1 MSHEEFAM
9 SNPKLTTLLT
19 DFAEGRTE
27 LVFDLLAAGLPATH
41 KNDFGVSLIQYCDY
55 YGDVSAIRFL
65 LSQGE
70 SLDSLGKNFNLA
82 RASYHG
88 HWRLCKFLLEQGADA
103 NHPEPDTGETP
114 LHAALS
120 KTDRIVYDRVLMVLL
135 ANGANPNVATKPG
148 VGTGAF
154 MRDCRTKGET
164 PLHRAAAFGEV
175 ETIRTETLHSRGPV
189 GTRVQRLSS
198 ESCCMATFASIHRIS
213 PCAPTC
219 WENHRFNLQPNSQPH
234 CATAASGKKSLTP
247 SPIRKST
254 NSPPCPESATNPAD
268 TSHAQ
273 SRSPAAR

>member
-1 MSHEEFAM
+1 M
-9 SNPKLTTLLT
+9 SNPQLTTLLS

-27 LVFDLLAAGLPATH
+27 LVFDLLAAGLPADH

-65 LSQGE
+65 LSHGE

-103 NHPEPDTGETP
+103 NHPEADTGETP

-120 KTDRIVYDRVLMVLL
+120 KADRLVYDRVLMVLL
-135 ANGANPNVATKPG
+135 AHGANPNVATKAG
-148 VGTGAF
+148 VETGAF

-175 ETIRTETLHSRGPV
+175 ETIRMLKDAGAIVDAKDANGETP
-189 GTRVQRLSS
+189 LSW
-198 ESCCMATFASIHRIS
+198 ASWYGRPTPILRELLYGEFRIHPQNQPLR
-213 PCAPTC
+213 A
-219 WENHRFNLQPNSQPH
+219 NLLGKPH
-234 CATAASGKKSLTP
+234 V
-247 SPIRKST
+247 
-254 NSPPCPESATNPAD
+254 
-268 TSHAQ
+268 
-273 SRSPAAR
+273 

>member
-1 MSHEEFAM
+1 M
-9 SNPKLTTLLT
+9 SNPQLTTLLS

-175 ETIRTETLHSRGPV
+175 ETIRMLKNAGASLDVKDANGDTP
-189 GTRVQRLSS
+189 LSW
-198 ESCCMATFASIHRIS
+198 ASWYARPTPILRELLYGDLRIHPQNQSMR
-213 PCAPTC
+213 A
-219 WENHRFNLQPNSQPH
+219 NLL
-234 CATAASGKKSLTP
+234 GKP
-247 SPIRKST
+247 SV
-254 NSPPCPESATNPAD
+254 
-268 TSHAQ
+268 
-273 SRSPAAR
+273 